1 MAEDA
6 LGLVVAA
13 DDAAG
18 RSVRDDH
25 ADGHGAEDG
34 AQPLLAAAQRRF
46 GAPARGDVHDAA
58 DHAHGPSV
66 RAAHHE
72 GVVAHTHPAPIR
84 VGDAVLHLE
93 ASGGT
98 VLQRPRDRVPHPFA
112 VLGVEAPAPPLHG
125 GLGRFAAHAGDG
137 LGARGPLHP
146 ARVRVEIVDRAL
158 VGHGGQAEPF
168 LAPAK
173 RRLALPA
180 GGRGGFQLAGHPVH
194 FAHGRCE
201 RRHGLAAAK
210 RGGAAGQGLDG
221 PLDAP
226 AEPERQPARKCREAS
241 AERQEQ
247 EQRPAQRHR
256 ERAFRHPDPDQPTG
270 HARTHEGRE
279 HRRAIRRHAAPGA
292 LEVLSRGVQ
301 EITGGGLADER
312 LVRLVAGEDDPA
324 TVHDGHRPV
333 RRCRVR
339 RQLLDECLAHPL
351 HGQAQAEQV
360 SDLASCRGAAASV
373 GGRAAAHRLPDG
385 EQGGLRD
392 RAAEKVG
399 YHRPIRPLRFRVE
412 LQEGTGQGLAPAS
425 ACVDELL
432 AREVTEDHVDPGAP
446 LDGRGLRVEGFEV
459 IGLERSEQ
467 GDHLGRRDQAREFPV
482 HGKRRGL
489 GDRRSLRFE
498 PGALG
503 IGEAPEQHANEKRDG
518 QRQRE
523 RQGRQVVAHGTVTR
537 TTSKGGHVA
546 GVATPEGWSLV
557 PAMFRASPRLIR
569 LRYELYWIEYSSIVS
584 TLTRGA

>member
-18 RSVRDDH
+18 RRVRDDH

-93 ASGGT
+93 ASGAT
-98 VLQRPRDRVPHPFA
+98 VLQRPRNRVPHPFA

-158 VGHGGQAEPF
+158 VGHGRQAEPF
-168 LAPAK
+168 LAPAE
-173 RRLALPA
+173 RRLALAA
-180 GGRGGFQLAGHPVH
+180 GGRRGFQLAGHPVH

-201 RRHGLAAAK
+201 RRHGLAAAE

-226 AEPERQPARKCREAS
+226 AEPQREPADSAARPAPSARSRSSARRSGTAS
-241 AERQEQ
+241 ALSGT
-247 EQRPAQRHR
+247 PTA
-256 ERAFRHPDPDQPTG
+256 DPPTG
-270 HARTHEGRE
+270 HARAHEGRE
-279 HRRAIRRHAAPGA
+279 HRRAVRRRAAPGA
-292 LEVLSRGVQ
+292 LGALPRGVQ
-301 EITGGGLADER
+301 EVTGGGLADEL
-312 LVRLVAGEDDPA
+312 LVRPVAGEDDARHGPR
-324 TVHDGHRPV
+324 RPPSSPRV
-333 RRCRVR
+333 SRCDANSWTQR
-339 RQLLDECLAHPL
+339 LAHPL

-360 SDLASCRGAAASV
+360 SDLASRRGAAA
-373 GGRAAAHRLPDG
+373 GAGDRAAAHRHPDG

-392 RAAEKVG
+392 RAGEQVG
-399 YHRPIRPLRFRVE
+399 YHRPIRPQRFRVE
-412 LQEGTGQGLAPAS
+412 LQEGPGQGLAPGS

-446 LDGRGLRVEGFEV
+446 LHGRGLRVEGLEV
-459 IGLERSEQ
+459 TGLERSEQ
-467 GDHLGRRDQAREFPV
+467 GDHLGRRNQAREFPV
-482 HGKRRGL
+482 HGERRGL

-503 IGEAPEQHANEKRDG
+503 IGEAPEQHANEQRDG

-523 RQGRQVVAHGTVTR
+523 RQGRQSGGARYGHADDVEGRACGGRCFSGGVVAG
-537 TTSKGGHVA
+537 SGGV
-546 GVATPEGWSLV
+546 SRQ
-557 PAMFRASPRLIR
+557 PAPDPGP
-569 LRYELYWIEYSSIVS
+569 V
-584 TLTRGA
+584 